1 MKSASIFLNGSYP
14 AEHLE
19 FYRDAI
25 TQARGKRFLIA
36 ADGGLLLF
44 RELGLKPD
52 LVIGDFDSVDA
63 AVLAEFADVE
73 TIRFPNEKDATDGE
87 LAIRE
92 AIARDCDD
100 IAIYGAID
108 MMYETDHL
116 LANLFL
122 LKLARRLLSGKVDAR
137 SVRVIDH
144 LQNIY
149 LVEDESLALSG
160 RAGNFVSVIP
170 VCEECE
176 VSISGAAWELDKQR
190 IAMGSSR
197 TLRNRFAGTN
207 VEIAVSGTAL
217 VVHRN
222 S

>member
-14 AEHLE
+14 AEQLE

-25 TQARGKRFLIA
+25 KQARGQRFLIA

>member
-14 AEHLE
+14 AEQLE

-25 TQARGKRFLIA
+25 RRALGKRILIA

-44 RELGLKPD
+44 REVGLKQD

-63 AVLAEFADVE
+63 EVLAEFSDVE
-73 TIRFPNEKDATDGE
+73 TLRFPDEKDATDGE

-92 AIARDCDD
+92 AIARGSVD

-108 MMYETDHL
+108 MKNETDHL

-122 LKLARRLLSGKVDAR
+122 LKLARRLLDGKSDAR
-137 SVRVIDH
+137 AVRVIDH

-149 LVEDESLALSG
+149 LVENESLGLAG

-170 VCEECE
+170 ICEECE

-190 IAMGSSR
+190 ISMGSSR

>member
-14 AEHLE
+14 AEQLE

-25 TQARGKRFLIA
+25 KQARGQRFLIA

-92 AIARDCDD
+92 AFARDCDD

-108 MMYETDHL
+108 MMNETDHL

-122 LKLARRLLSGKVDAR
+122 LKLARRLLSGRSDAR

-149 LVEDESLALSG
+149 LVENERLVLAG